1 MAPMSE
7 LLIQT
12 ILEIP
17 SETSEAMAEW
27 IETQT
32 SIAPSVYST
41 PESNM
46 ATIAIFQEPDDP
58 RLLNSNSIR
67 EFIQWLNSCGL
78 ETTGTTVIQK
88 DTQREDWAESW
99 KSHFHPIH
107 FGSQLVIRPSWV
119 PSSTDQ
125 GIDIVLDPGLSFGT
139 GHHQTTNYCLERI
152 VSLTSDTPMPTSF
165 LDAGT
170 GSGILAIAA
179 AKLGITS
186 ITAFDNDPESIR
198 VASENAAIN
207 QVNFALFVATIGTD
221 IPEIPPKTQY
231 DLIAANILAET
242 LIECAGQ
249 LSSYLAPGGSI
260 LTAGILES
268 QFELIYKAFQSRN
281 LSLTHQ
287 FHDAPWKSGTFTK
300 PI

>member
-1 MAPMSE
+1 MPD

-17 SETSEAMAEW
+17 LESSEAMAEW

-32 SIAPSVYST
+32 NIAPSVYST

-46 ATIAIFQEPDDP
+46 AVIAIFQEPDDP
-58 RLLNSNSIR
+58 GLLNPNSIR

-78 ETTGTTVIQK
+78 ETAGTTLIQK

-99 KSHFHPIH
+99 KSHFHPIQ

-119 PSSTDQ
+119 AASNAP
-125 GIDIVLDPGLSFGT
+125 GVVDIVLDPGLSFGT

-152 VSLTSDTPMPTSF
+152 VSLTSNTPMPASF

-179 AKLGITS
+179 AKLGIPS

-207 QVNFALFVATIGTD
+207 QVDFALFVGTIGTG

-242 LIECAGQ
+242 LIECAAQ
-249 LSSYLAPGGSI
+249 LCSYLAPGGSI
-260 LTAGILES
+260 LTAGILET
-268 QFELIYKAFQSRN
+268 QFDNIYKAFQSQN
-281 LSLTHQ
+281 LTLTHQ

-300 PI
+300 PNQ